1 MRSIEAYYGYDARM
15 AAAEARARFNTATSR
30 HLTAPLA
37 PGVAIRHVAE
47 ADWHSAVDSMWAGTL
62 DRPGLELAPLYRAD
76 EAEGFR
82 NLDAIVSDRLHHRML
97 FEADGTTIG
106 GYWGQQETFGR
117 YYMTVSVFRPEW
129 RGRGLYTAL
138 LTRIVAAATEAG
150 FREMYSRHRADN
162 NAILVPKLRAGW
174 LIAGFEVAP
183 RWGLTVHLRK
193 YLVEGLTLVHE
204 HRVDGAHVPALR
216 ARGLKLP

>member
-1 MRSIEAYYGYDARM
+1 MS
-15 AAAEARARFNTATSR
+15 AADARARFNHATTR

-47 ADWHSAVDSMWAGTL
+47 AEWHSAIDAMWAGTL
-62 DRPGLELAPLYRAD
+62 ARPGLELTPLFRAD

-82 NLDAIVSDRLHHRML
+82 NLDAIVGDRLHHRML
-97 FEADGTTIG
+97 FEAEGATIG

-138 LTRIVAAATEAG
+138 LGRVVAATTEAG

-193 YLVEGLTLVHE
+193 YLVDALTLVHE
-204 HRVDGAHVPALR
+204 HRIDGAHVPALR
-216 ARGLKLP
+216 ELGLKLP